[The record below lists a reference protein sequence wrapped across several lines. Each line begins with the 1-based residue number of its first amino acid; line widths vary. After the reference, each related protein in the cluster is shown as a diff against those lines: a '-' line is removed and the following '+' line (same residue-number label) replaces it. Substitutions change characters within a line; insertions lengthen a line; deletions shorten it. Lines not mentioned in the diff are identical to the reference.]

1 MCYGVYMYVLTHVGL
16 EVDIKCLSPLLVT
29 VYTEAGSQLNHEL
42 TESARPAS
50 QLAPGSPFPAS
61 GALDYRWVSGPA
73 SQAVGTCWGP
83 TISSSGHTASALP
96 TEIPPAWAVVL
107 FYGFGYF
114 AITIWYISAPCA
126 CSPHRGQ
133 KMDSDP

>member
-83 TISSSGHTASALP
+83 NISSSGHTASALP
-96 TEIPPAWAVVL
+96 TEPSAQPSFRVP
-107 FYGFGYF
+107 FSFSFSFGKITDSVFLKYYF
-114 AITIWYISAPCA
+114 LS
-126 CSPHRGQ
+126 
-133 KMDSDP
+133 